1 MAERLLIL
9 LDCLP
14 RLMQTLAGDNPVGN
28 RLFLH
33 FAKKVLQVAADP
45 VLEKS
50 VDELRRR
57 CQLFDQLRAAMRI
70 ADAGGLDGLNDDGG
84 QVGMDSIRDAVGC
97 FRRRLDAETQLAE
110 DPLCNKLAEQIDKY
124 DDKLFAEPIRV
135 QNPSGPA
142 LVYPQRTNNILEQ
155 FFRSL
160 RRDHRRRTGDNRMHR
175 ALQTMLADTPLVK
188 NLSNPHYMQIL
199 LDGRTSLEAL
209 FADLDITASTN
220 DLEQS
225 IETDRILPGFKAL
238 TKMPDLPIRIA
249 KIASAAPG
257 WVKSNRIVWP

>member
-1 MAERLLIL
+1 
-9 LDCLP
+9 
-14 RLMQTLAGDNPVGN
+14 
-28 RLFLH
+28 
-33 FAKKVLQVAADP
+33 
-45 VLEKS
+45 
-50 VDELRRR
+50 
-57 CQLFDQLRAAMRI
+57 
-70 ADAGGLDGLNDDGG
+70 
-84 QVGMDSIRDAVGC
+84 
-97 FRRRLDAETQLAE
+97 
-110 DPLCNKLAEQIDKY
+110 
-124 DDKLFAEPIRV
+124 
-135 QNPSGPA
+135 
-142 LVYPQRTNNILEQ
+142 
-155 FFRSL
+155 
-160 RRDHRRRTGDNRMHR
+160 MHR